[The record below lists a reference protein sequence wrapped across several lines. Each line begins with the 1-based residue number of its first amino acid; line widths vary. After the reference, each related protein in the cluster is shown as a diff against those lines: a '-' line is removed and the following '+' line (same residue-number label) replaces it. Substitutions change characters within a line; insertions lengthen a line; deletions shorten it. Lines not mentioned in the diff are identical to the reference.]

1 LRETKRGRVA
11 ETARETIKTAEG
23 RTGRRFDADADVP
36 TLLFYPISGGVKG
49 GPGAFFERRRAKKR
63 RRSVGGARVWPD
75 VWRSGVGGR
84 VDRRLEGKRRFS
96 DVGGGVASRPGE
108 GAAIFSAFFSSSSSS
123 SSSSFRLL
131 SVALGGILTF
141 EAFRGAASGTLV
153 QRSA

>member
-1 LRETKRGRVA
+1 LRTVAREIGKRRKTKDLRETKRGRVA

-84 VDRRLEGKRRFS
+84 VDRRLKGKRRFS
-96 DVGGGVASRPGE
+96 DVGGERFRRDRARARRFSPLFSLLPLLFAPWGE
-108 GAAIFSAFFSSSSSS
+108 RVPI
-123 SSSSFRLL
+123 
-131 SVALGGILTF
+131 
-141 EAFRGAASGTLV
+141 
-153 QRSA
+153 